1 MAETP
6 RKPRPTKAQIAK
18 AAMPLAGK
26 LMEME
31 MQLRAAG
38 DMGIGASCFAA
49 GLPVSEGMTMV
60 DAQKFRTNFYKAKPD
75 KLHRLAR
82 LLSERNWFFQPVCEM
97 RRSVYGADFS
107 FKGEREWM
115 EDSDYDFHTAH
126 DDALIEFLRAGSVVA
141 LWRKNPP
148 NGARPRIEI
157 PEIADVEPLIGIG
170 KEGIRITFGKNAK
183 LSESEK
189 ASLGEKIHAAI
200 KTGKPA
206 EITRDD
212 PDWDYAVMHGGK
224 SNEAFPPP
232 PLTSVMDDLDFIECI
247 KVGDWNGAW
256 VRREI
261 IRQTKKGY
269 STSSGPNA
277 GRTTNNAKV
286 PDLKAI
292 LKEMRTIA
300 GKYEM
305 ATNFDQEVLWI
316 TFAKEFFGSEM
327 IDNSISRLLHWGGL
341 PAVLMLRTESQIS
354 GVSSPMVM
362 RFRDEV
368 LAFRKRFARFLSAI
382 FNSPSFRTA
391 FGADMPQKLQPV
403 WSVKPLYST
412 KELTEILTIG
422 ARGYISPQTIRESF
436 LSLNDEEESK
446 LMREATERR
455 NDFIPPF
462 EPNQNLIPARFP
474 ADFPGAAG
482 NEPSGNGEAQPGTG
496 APSNAV

>member
-1 MAETP
+1 
-6 RKPRPTKAQIAK
+6 
-18 AAMPLAGK
+18 MPLAQD
-26 LMEME
+26 LMQRE
-31 MQLRAAG
+31 MQLRASS
-38 DMGIGASCFAA
+38 DMGIGTACFAA

-60 DAQKFRTNFYKAKPD
+60 DAQKFRTNFYKATPA

-97 RRSVYGADFS
+97 RRAVYGADFR
-107 FKGEREWM
+107 FDGQREWM
-115 EDSDYDFHTAH
+115 EDSGYDFDTPH
-126 DDALIEFLRAGSVVA
+126 DDALIEYLRAGSVVA

-157 PEIADVEPLIGIG
+157 PEIADVQPLIGIG

-183 LSESEK
+183 LKEEEK
-189 ASLGEKIHAAI
+189 SALGEKIHDAI
-200 KTGKPA
+200 KNGKPA
-206 EITRDD
+206 DITRDD
-212 PDWDYAVMHGGK
+212 PDWDYALLHGGK

-277 GRTTNNAKV
+277 GRTNNNAKKG
-286 PDLKAI
+286 DLDAI
-292 LKEMRTIA
+292 LEQMRKVA

-305 ATNFDQEVLWI
+305 ATNFDQEVLWL
-316 TFAKEFFGSEM
+316 TFSKEFFGAEM

-354 GVSSPMVM
+354 GVSVPMVM

-368 LAFRKRFARFLSAI
+368 MAFRKRFARFLSAI
-382 FNSPSFRTA
+382 FNSESFRTA
-391 FGADMPQKLQPV
+391 FGADIPQKLKPE

-412 KELTEILTIG
+412 KELTELLTIG

-436 LSLNDEEESK
+436 LSLDDEKESR
-446 LMREATERR
+446 LMREATARR
-455 NDFIPPF
+455 DDFIPPF

-474 ADFPGAAG
+474 EDFPGTADSTG
-482 NEPSGNGEAQPGTG
+482 GGDGQPQPGTG
-496 APSNAV
+496 APSQAV